1 MTLDLTLIFLDKTAK
16 AQVMKKKKQTNWT
29 SSKWKIFCA
38 LKDTINRVK
47 MQPKEWEKTF
57 ANYISYKALI
67 YKVYKKLLKLRDKK
81 NQPD

>member
-1 MTLDLTLIFLDKTAK
+1 
-16 AQVMKKKKQTNWT
+16 
-29 SSKWKIFCA
+29 
-38 LKDTINRVK
+38 

-57 ANYISYKALI
+57 ANYMSYKALT